1 MHSKKDL
8 NISLAVKI
16 LKSLNL
22 YAYFF
27 KKWVHIRET
36 VLKPNICPFLIMD
49 DEFFEIYNEIWEKF
63 ESEPAYN
70 EKYLEAKI
78 KS

>member
-1 MHSKKDL
+1 M
-8 NISLAVKI
+8 
-16 LKSLNL
+16 
-22 YAYFF
+22 
-27 KKWVHIRET
+27 
-36 VLKPNICPFLIMD
+36 LKPNICPFLIMD